1 VRERYGR
8 QVYVGMGAY
17 RENVRNEL
25 GTEIAMTRRLHA
37 DGQAFFRY
45 KFIADYSFESSLYA
59 HPAIVPPMVWKDS
72 IPPLPPENI
81 RAVADAGG
89 TVSVRWR
96 APKPAP
102 DGELP
107 SRYVVYRS
115 ASSPV
120 PTSDGTTILAVL
132 PSTVTQYLDV
142 RSPGSLVF
150 NYTVTSLDRLNNEST
165 GMTLQQEYDHLA
177 LRTAPGFA
185 LAQNFP
191 NPFTDR
197 TFIAYR
203 LGGRSVVELRIKQ
216 FPPFSDIVLLR
227 TVQDAGSYILPIDGR
242 NFYAGTFEYELRA
255 GEFWDR
261 LVMEK
266 Q

>member
-1 VRERYGR
+1 
-8 QVYVGMGAY
+8 
-17 RENVRNEL
+17 
-25 GTEIAMTRRLHA
+25 
-37 DGQAFFRY
+37 
-45 KFIADYSFESSLYA
+45 
-59 HPAIVPPMVWKDS
+59 MVWKDS
-72 IPPLPPENI
+72 IPPRPPENI
-81 RAVADAGG
+81 RAIADAGG
-89 TVSVRWR
+89 NVTVAWD

-107 SRYVVYRS
+107 ARYVVYRS
-115 ASSPV
+115 ATSPV
-120 PTSDGTTILAVL
+120 PTTDGAAILAIL
-132 PSTVTQYLDV
+132 PATVTRYLDV
-142 RSPGSLVF
+142 RTPGSPAF
-150 NYTVTSLDRLNNEST
+150 AYTVTSLDRLNNEST

-177 LRTAPGFA
+177 LRTMPGFA

-261 LVMEK
+261 HVMEK